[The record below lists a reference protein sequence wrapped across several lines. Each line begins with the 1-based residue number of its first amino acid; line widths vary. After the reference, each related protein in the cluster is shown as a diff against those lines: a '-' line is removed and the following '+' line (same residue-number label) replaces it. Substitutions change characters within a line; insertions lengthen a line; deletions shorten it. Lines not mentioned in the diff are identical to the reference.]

1 MGMIKWLEGTG
12 PEEDVVISS
21 RIRLARNL
29 NNYQFPQQMNL
40 KDAES
45 VTDEILNAA
54 KDSIDSGYYKFIK
67 IKDLDYLDKGFYVEK
82 HLISPELVKNPMK
95 SSVLLRDDEKVG
107 IMINEED
114 HIRMQILSS
123 GLNLEESWRLCSEI
137 DDDLEEKLDYAF
149 DEKLGYLT
157 SCPTN
162 VGTGL
167 RASVMLHLPCLVFTR
182 YINNI
187 IQAVNQVGLTVRGLY
202 GEGSEALGNL
212 FQISNQTT
220 LGETEEEMIQKL
232 KNVAYQIINKERDIR
247 NGFVS
252 RRKMEIEDRVFRSYG
267 VLKYVRI
274 ISSRE
279 AMKLLSDVKLGAEI
293 GLIEDVN
300 MKDISNL
307 MILTQPASLQ
317 KCFKKEMA
325 KEERDIKRAQL
336 IRDKI

>member
-1 MGMIKWLEGTG
+1 MIKWLKGTG

-21 RIRLARNL
+21 RVRLARNL
-29 NNYQFPQQMNL
+29 NHYKFPQQMNL
-40 KDAES
+40 KDIES
-45 VTDEILNAA
+45 VTNEILNAA
-54 KDSIDSGYYKFIK
+54 NENINNENYKFVRV
-67 IKDLDYLDKGFYVEK
+67 KDLGYLDKGSYVEK
-82 HLISPELVKNPMK
+82 HLISPELVQNPMK
-95 SSVLLRDDEKVG
+95 SSVLLRDDEKVA

-114 HIRMQILSS
+114 HIRMQILSP
-123 GLNLEESWRLCSEI
+123 GLNLEESWNLCSEI
-137 DDDLEEKLDYAF
+137 DDRLEENLDYAF
-149 DEKLGYLT
+149 DQKLGYLT

-167 RASVMLHLPCLVFTR
+167 RASVMLHLPCLVYTR

-187 IQAVNQVGLTVRGLY
+187 IQAVNQIGLTVRGLY

-247 NGFVS
+247 KGFVS
-252 RRKMEIEDRVFRSYG
+252 KRKIEIEDKVFRSYG
-267 VLKYVRI
+267 ILNHARV

-279 AMKLLSDVKLGAEI
+279 AMKLLSNVKLGAEI
-293 GLIEDVN
+293 GFIEKVD
-300 MKDISNL
+300 MKEISNL

-317 KCFKKEMA
+317 KCFKEEMT

-336 IRDKI
+336 IREKL